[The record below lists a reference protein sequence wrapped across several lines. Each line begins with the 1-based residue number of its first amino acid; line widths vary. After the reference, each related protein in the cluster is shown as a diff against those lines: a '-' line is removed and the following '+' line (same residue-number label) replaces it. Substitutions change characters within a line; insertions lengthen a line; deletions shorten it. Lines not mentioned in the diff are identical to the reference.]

1 MQRARLKDIA
11 EKVGCSIAVV
21 SHVVNNSSGN
31 ITCRQELRER
41 ILRTA
46 QDLDYAPH
54 YASRAL
60 KSQRSFTIGVYIPP
74 REGTSMGYAYESAI
88 LMGIERICREKSYD
102 LLVISTGQGSQDV
115 ECANKLNARRVD
127 GRSDSRSAQPL

>member
-41 ILRTA
+41 IATL
-46 QDLDYAPH
+46 
-54 YASRAL
+54 
-60 KSQRSFTIGVYIPP
+60 
-74 REGTSMGYAYESAI
+74 EAI
-88 LMGIERICREKSYD
+88 VIEEEK
-102 LLVISTGQGSQDV
+102 
-115 ECANKLNARRVD
+115 RR
-127 GRSDSRSAQPL
+127 PFKHL